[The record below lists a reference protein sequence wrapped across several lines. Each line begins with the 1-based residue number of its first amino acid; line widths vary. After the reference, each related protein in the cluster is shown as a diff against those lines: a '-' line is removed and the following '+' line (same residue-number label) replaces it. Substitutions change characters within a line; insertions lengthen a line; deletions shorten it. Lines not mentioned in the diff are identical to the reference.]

1 MKVGIKCNLPFRFV
15 DEDEY
20 QMSYQKVSVNITIKL
35 VQNCEAAE
43 KVMGMKISTV
53 GEGAKVDM
61 NADEHGLVNFT
72 NVKMEIE
79 DKSETTLMQLYDAE
93 KISDFMIKKTVMQIL
108 NRLGEV
114 VRHATNNYYIRSVNL
129 RDVQNFV
136 IADLSKSSPMVIVS
150 NYPSHG
156 HQFPNFNILEQSQVK
171 EKINRDLIEETN
183 LPTWKSLLLD
193 AINFFTVA
201 RYNEA
206 VIISNVVLESFIAD
220 HLYNKLNQKY
230 PDKTAEN
237 KTRILR
243 HPKSLH
249 KIMKKHFIEIDGRKL
264 KDNPTSWDKFDK
276 IRRFIRPRAMHLF
289 TAKVDPNTS
298 FETIQYVREIM
309 RWIDPSIAV

>member
-15 DEDEY
+15 DEDIY
-20 QMSYQKVSVNITIKL
+20 HLSYQKVSVKITIIL
-35 VQNCEAAE
+35 VQNYEAS
-43 KVMGMKISTV
+43 KKIMGMELITS

-79 DKSETTLMQLYDAE
+79 DKTEMTLTQLYDAE
-93 KISDFMIKKTVMQIL
+93 KITDYMIKNSVMIIL

-129 RDVQNFV
+129 RDIQKFEM
-136 IADLSKSSPMVIVS
+136 ADLTRIPNRVRISS
-150 NYPSHG
+150 YPSHG
-156 HQFPNFNILEQSQVK
+156 YQFPDFKIFEQSQMK
-171 EKINRDLIEETN
+171 EKIKKDLIEDVN

-193 AINFFTVA
+193 AINLFTVA

-206 VIISNVVLESFIAD
+206 VIISNVALESFIAD

-230 PDKTAEN
+230 PDKAAADN
-237 KTRILR
+237 KARILR

-249 KIMKKHFIEIDGRKL
+249 RIMKKHFIEIDGRKL
-264 KDNPTSWDKFDK
+264 KDNLTLWDKFDK
-276 IRRFIRPRAMHLF
+276 IRKFIRPSAMHSF
-289 TAKVDPNTS
+289 TDKIDQS
-298 FETIQYVREIM
+298 VRHIKQFKKL
-309 RWIDPSIAV
+309 WN

>member
-1 MKVGIKCNLPFRFV
+1 
-15 DEDEY
+15 
-20 QMSYQKVSVNITIKL
+20 
-35 VQNCEAAE
+35 
-43 KVMGMKISTV
+43 MGMKISTV

-93 KISDFMIKKTVMQIL
+93 KISDFMIKMTVMQIL

-136 IADLSKSSPMVIVS
+136 IADLSKSPPMVIVS

-156 HQFPNFNILEQSQVK
+156 YQFPNFNILEQSQVK

-206 VIISNVVLESFIAD
+206 VIISNVA
-220 HLYNKLNQKY
+220 
-230 PDKTAEN
+230 
-237 KTRILR
+237 RI
-243 HPKSLH
+243 
-249 KIMKKHFIEIDGRKL
+249 I
-264 KDNPTSWDKFDK
+264 
-276 IRRFIRPRAMHLF
+276 
-289 TAKVDPNTS
+289 
-298 FETIQYVREIM
+298 YC
-309 RWIDPSIAV
+309 